1 MAGAQT
7 ESETSRINASRQKRA
22 RSQLSCQPC
31 RLAKLKC
38 NREKACDQ
46 CIKRNRDSQCVYMP
60 PAVKNKPVQNVKG
73 RVRQL
78 ESLVMDLMNQQGKS
92 AQAAARDGNDRTGTS
107 TTSEQNVSSATSQRE
122 GNGVCSEPTPPSEN
136 DPSPDFSTSQPNTGS
151 PESGV
156 DQPFGKMKI
165 SKEEIS
171 YHGADNWQAIL
182 HSISELKRELGNDE
196 DVAEDHGLGDE
207 PEVTM
212 NSWRTVPMGGV
223 QPHASTGLGFMLG
236 NPNTV
241 TRDEL
246 IKAVPEKRVCDRL
259 LSLWFNSP
267 DPFKPIIHG
276 PTFQNEYRRF
286 WHSRNETPTM
296 WLGLL
301 FAILSLAESFGLRDI
316 DPSTP
321 SAQACLERVNRYHD
335 LAASAAV
342 LADFTKPK
350 QHTLECLIA
359 YTAGLRSNNAFVNVW
374 LMIGLIVRLALR
386 MGYHRDASHYPSI
399 TPFQGEMRRRV
410 WAAISMIDV
419 LISFQLGLPSM
430 VSTFCLHLLLPLR
443 SYKATWC
450 HSLLKGPAASLC
462 LPSRYREP
470 ARALCPSINN
480 EFCCNADLCG

>member
-1 MAGAQT
+1 MAGGGQLD
-7 ESETSRINASRQKRA
+7 SNASRVDSHANRQKRA

-31 RLAKLKC
+31 RVAKLKC

-60 PAVKNKPVQNVKG
+60 PAVKSKPAQNVKG

-78 ESLVMDLMNQQGKS
+78 ESLVMDLMNQQGKNVQ
-92 AQAAARDGNDRTGTS
+92 AQGRDKAEGNTMTS
-107 TTSEQNVSSATSQRE
+107 TSSENGSSAVSQQA
-122 GNGVCSEPTPPSEN
+122 GSAMYSEPTPPSEN
-136 DPSPDFSTSQPNTGS
+136 DTSPDFGASQLNTGS

-182 HSISELKRELGNDE
+182 HSISELKRELGND
-196 DVAEDHGLGDE
+196 DDAAEDTGPAVE

-241 TRDEL
+241 TREQL
-246 IKAVPEKRVCDRL
+246 INAVPEKRVCDRL

-267 DPFKPIIHG
+267 DPFKPIIHA

-286 WHSRNETPTM
+286 WQAKNDTPTM

-301 FAILSLAESFGLRDI
+301 FAILSLAESFGLRDVEV
-316 DPSTP
+316 DSPP
-321 SAQACLERVNRYHD
+321 AQACLERVNKYHD
-335 LAASAAV
+335 LSASAAV

-350 QHTLECLIA
+350 EYTLECLIA

-386 MGYHRDASHYPSI
+386 MGYHRDSSHYPSI

-430 VSTFCLHLLLPLR
+430 VSARSFFYDHLD
-443 SYKATWC
+443 T
-450 HSLLKGPAASLC
+450 ASVV
-462 LPSRYREP
+462 
-470 ARALCPSINN
+470 
-480 EFCCNADLCG
+480 

>member
-1 MAGAQT
+1 MAGTGQI
-7 ESETSRINASRQKRA
+7 ESETSRINSHVARQKRA

-46 CIKRNRDSQCVYMP
+46 CIKRNRDTQCVYMP
-60 PAVKNKPVQNVKG
+60 PAVKNKPAQNVKG

-78 ESLVMDLMNQQGKS
+78 ESLVMDLMNQQGKN
-92 AQAAARDGNDRTGTS
+92 AHAVAREGSGATATG
-107 TTSEQNVSSATSQRE
+107 TTSEQDSSRTSQQE
-122 GNGVCSEPTPPSEN
+122 GNGVYSQPTPPSESDN
-136 DPSPDFSTSQPNTGS
+136 SPDFSTGQQNTES

-196 DVAEDHGLGDE
+196 DVAEDHSLGDE
-207 PEVTM
+207 PEVTL

-246 IKAVPEKRVCDRL
+246 IEAVPDKRICDRL

-267 DPFKPIIHG
+267 DPFKPIIHA
-276 PTFQNEYRRF
+276 PTFQSEYRRF
-286 WHSRNETPTM
+286 WLAKHDTPTM

-301 FAILSLAESFGLRDI
+301 FAILSLAESFGLRDV
-316 DPSTP
+316 DPSEPT
-321 SAQACLERVNRYHD
+321 AQACLEKVNRYHD

-350 QHTLECLIA
+350 QYTLECLIA

-430 VSTFCLHLLLPLR
+430 VSTLLMIRYLICHASQCLDTPGR
-443 SYKATWC
+443 SYSTGRQNVA
-450 HSLLKGPAASLC
+450 
-462 LPSRYREP
+462 
-470 ARALCPSINN
+470 
-480 EFCCNADLCG
+480 